1 LDGKVRGNVHP
12 AAALATLSLAL
23 ALLAAPGA
31 SAAQTAGE
39 AAVVARVVN
48 AEPEAQ
54 EVAAEIRQ
62 GEQDD
67 ARIAAAVRARLLRQP
82 ALQSVTVQVASGV
95 VALGGEV
102 LSDEQRNLA
111 ATVARQVEGV
121 GEVDN
126 GIAITS
132 DLAARL
138 AAVMDET
145 QDKLFRLVAAIPLLL
160 VAIAIVVLAWWLGRR
175 VARRRLRW
183 LPGRSDNP
191 FLDGLLRRVAQA
203 IVVVIGLVL
212 ALNLLGA
219 TALVGAVLGSA
230 GVVGLVLGFAFKD
243 VAENYIAGVLLS
255 LRRPFAPGDHLMIDQ
270 FEGKVIAVTARTSL
284 LMTLDGND
292 LSLPNGLV
300 FRSVV
305 TNFTTN
311 PKRRFD
317 FALAV
322 DPGESLSRARDLALT
337 AMAGVEGMLA
347 DPAPS
352 WSADG
357 YALKGIDLRFFGWV
371 DQRRNDVGKVRSEAL
386 RAVRGAFAR
395 AGVHGPEAVRYRQ
408 EDKQVGHE
416 DAVVDTSVNR
426 DIDAQLAAA
435 QRASETDLL
444 TPQSQAPAP

>member
-1 LDGKVRGNVHP
+1 MLVPALLLAPVSAVAAQQSPDP
-12 AAALATLSLAL
+12 DAAALA
-23 ALLAAPGA
+23 
-31 SAAQTAGE
+31 
-39 AAVVARVVN
+39 AAVATDT
-48 AEPEAQ
+48 
-54 EVAAEIRQ
+54 RQ
-62 GEQDD
+62 D

-95 VALGGEV
+95 VELGGEV
-102 LSDEQRNLA
+102 LETEQRTLA
-111 ATVARQVEGV
+111 ATLAKEVEGV
-121 GEVDN
+121 SEVDN
-126 GIAITS
+126 GIAISS
-132 DLAARL
+132 DLGTRLSAAL
-138 AAVMDET
+138 VEA
-145 QDKLFRLVAAIPLLL
+145 QDKLLRLVAAIPLLV

-175 VARRRLRW
+175 VGRRKLRW

-191 FLDGLLRRVAQA
+191 YLDGLLRRVAQA
-203 IVVVIGLVL
+203 LVVIIGLVL

-255 LRRPFAPGDHLMIDQ
+255 LRRPFAPGDHLLIDPY
-270 FEGKVIAVTARTSL
+270 EGKVIAVTARTTL
-284 LMTLDGND
+284 LMTLDGNE

-305 TNFTTN
+305 TNFTAN

-317 FALAV
+317 FALPV
-322 DPGESLSRARDLALT
+322 DPGESLSRARDLALE
-337 AMAGVEGMLA
+337 AMARVDGVLA
-347 DPAPS
+347 DPGPS

-357 YALKGIDLRFFGWV
+357 YAAKGLDLRFFGWV
-371 DQRRNDVGKVRSEAL
+371 DQRSNDVGKVRSEAL

-395 AGVHGPEAVRYRQ
+395 VDVHGPEAVRYRR
-408 EDKQVGHE
+408 EDKPAAHE

-435 QRASETDLL
+435 QRASDSDLL
-444 TPQSQAPAP
+444 TPPPATPK